1 MSLLRRLRDRW
12 ASWSFHDLPPA
23 WTGLVASVLLAAVL
37 GGVFL
42 YGGAGGF
49 TATYDVR
56 AVFTDA
62 ANLRVGAPVEVAG
75 VDVGSVTAVRG
86 DFDRGHVVVDMAVE
100 RGVDLPD
107 DVRAEIRT
115 GGLFGGWVVRLSG
128 IPGDALLADLPAGDR
143 VVPLDRTSVA
153 GGVVDALDAAT
164 TTFDELDTELVARV
178 TDEVGRLLAG
188 TRDTV
193 PAVVDELDRLATV
206 LEART
211 DDTASIA
218 EQVQVVTA
226 AIEDRQAEIDRLV
239 AASTRLLDELTA
251 RRDQLADLLGRGD
264 DRVRAL
270 TAFLDEHGEALEL
283 LAADVHRVVEV
294 VEASTPEV
302 NEALALLGPTFER
315 LAAVRGDG
323 PWIEFVSPSF
333 GPFSTNDDDPLAP
346 VSPLVSPP
354 DGEPLP

>member
-1 MSLLRRLRDRW
+1 MSLLRRLRDAW
-12 ASWSFHDLPPA
+12 ASWSFHDLPAA
-23 WTGLVASVLLAAVL
+23 WTGLVASVLLAAAL

-56 AVFTDA
+56 AVFAEA

-75 VDVGSVTAVRG
+75 VEVGSVTGVRG
-86 DFDRGHVVVDMAVE
+86 DFERGHVVVDMAVE
-100 RGVDLPD
+100 RDVDLPR

-115 GGLFGGWVVRLSG
+115 GGLFGGWLVRLSG
-128 IPGDALLADLPAGDR
+128 VPGDALLADLPAEDR
-143 VVPLDRTSVA
+143 VVPLDRTHVA

-164 TTFDELDTELVARV
+164 TTFGELDTELVARV
-178 TDEVGRLLAG
+178 TDQVGRLLAG

-193 PAVVDELDRLATV
+193 PAVVDELDRLAAV
-206 LEART
+206 LEDRAG
-211 DDTASIA
+211 DTADVA
-218 EQVQVVTA
+218 RQVQVITA
-226 AIEDRQAEIDRLV
+226 AIDDRQAELDRLV
-239 AASTRLLDELTA
+239 AASTRLLDELTS
-251 RRDQLADLLGRGD
+251 RRDELAELLGQGD

-315 LAAVRGDG
+315 LAAVRGEG
-323 PWIEFVSPSF
+323 PWVEFVSPSF
-333 GPFSTNDDDPLAP
+333 GPFSTNDDNPLAP
-346 VSPLVSPP
+346 VSPLVPP
-354 DGEPLP
+354 PARGPQP